1 MADHKEDYKGHEI
14 QLAGTGKGWKYQ
26 IPKIL
31 GSRASMLYSKKETA
45 LEIAKGIIDR
55 FITS

>member
-1 MADHKEDYKGHEI
+1 MAVYTEEYKGHEI
-14 QLAGTGKGWKYQ
+14 QLIGDGRKWNYQ

-31 GSRASMLYSKKETA
+31 GNRLSMVYSTRETA

-55 FITS
+55 HITL

>member
-1 MADHKEDYKGHEI
+1 MTIYKEEYKGHEI
-14 QLAGTGKGWKYQ
+14 QLIGEGRKWNYQ

-31 GSRASMLYSKKETA
+31 GDRLLILYSKRETA

-55 FITS
+55 HTTL